1 MRIAIEAHA
10 LSQDKITGVG
20 NVVLHYMN
28 ELQKIDDKNEYFVY
42 TMDDLKHVILHNKKW
57 RHVDFQ
63 YPLKKMR
70 MRTRNRWLEL
80 KAEKNGTAMPGSMRL
95 IFYRCAKIILE
106 LLDEIVF
113 SFKLASS
120 LKKFRADVY
129 VGTSTY
135 FYPYFFFAPVK
146 KVGMLYDLVWKKY
159 PETMEFGN
167 KLRMRLFTVRNMQK
181 LDLLVSIS
189 VNTKKD
195 ASEILN
201 IETRIEAIP
210 LAADRKIFY
219 KAGLPAVASVKKK
232 YRITKPYLLSV
243 CTLEPRKNLKALMEA
258 FAGMRNRDTY
268 QLVLAGMTGWIESEF
283 FHGIAGSGIKD
294 NVVLTGYIDNSE
306 LAPLYTGAEIF
317 VFPSFYEGFGLPVLE
332 AMQCGCPVIT
342 SNTSSIPEV
351 AGAAALM
358 VDPHNVDGLRA
369 AVEQV
374 LKNTTLKKQMSEK
387 GLKRA
392 KLFSW
397 EKSAATLLHM
407 LETLK

>member
-1 MRIAIEAHA
+1 MRIAVEAHA

-28 ELQKIDDKNEYFVY
+28 ELQKIDNTNEYYVY
-42 TMDDLKHVILHNKKW
+42 SMDDLKHVALHNKKW
-57 RHVDFQ
+57 RHVEFQ
-63 YPLKKMR
+63 YPLKKLR

-80 KAEKNGTAMPGSMRL
+80 KAEKNGDATLDSLRL
-95 IFYRCAKIILE
+95 LFFRCAKIILE
-106 LLDEIVF
+106 LLDEIMF

-120 LKKFRADVY
+120 LKKYRADVY

-135 FYPYFFFAPVK
+135 YYPYFFFAPIK
-146 KVGMLYDLVWKKY
+146 KVGILYDLVWKKY

-167 KLRMRLFTVRNMQK
+167 KLRMRLFTVRNMEK

-189 VNTKKD
+189 ANTKKD
-195 ASEILN
+195 AYEILD

-219 KAGLPAVASVKKK
+219 KAALPAVTSVKKK
-232 YRITKPYLLSV
+232 YRITRPYLLSV
-243 CTLEPRKNLKALMEA
+243 CTLEPRKNLKALLEA
-258 FAGMRNRDTY
+258 FAGLRNRDTY

-283 FHGIAGSGIKD
+283 FRMIAGSGIKD

-358 VDPHNVDGLRA
+358 IDPESTDGLRTA
-369 AVEQV
+369 MEKV
-374 LKNTTLKKQMSEK
+374 LKNTALKKQMSEK
-387 GLKRA
+387 GLKRS

-397 EKSAATLLHM
+397 EKSAATLLH
-407 LETLK
+407 LIETL